1 MKDEIIIE
9 KKFTI
14 NIHYLNSKLNNYTF
28 PYNLKDFKK
37 DLISIFNI
45 SSNDIEQL
53 NYTIQENVN
62 NNNILDFKTEE
73 AYKKEISNLKTMNKN
88 KDINIYIENNNIED
102 DNFEENI
109 KSLVENEIKGAAD
122 RIINR
127 LKYKG
132 NNKKQEIKIREK
144 RCQLCNKYIEG
155 NMYKTLL
162 DDNEQF
168 YCENC
173 SIDIQDPLFIVV

>member
-1 MKDEIIIE
+1 MKEENIIE

-14 NIHYLNSKLNNYTF
+14 NIHYLSSKLNNYTF
-28 PYNLKDFKK
+28 PYYLKDFKTE
-37 DLISIFNI
+37 LISIFNF

-53 NYTIQENVN
+53 NYTLQENIN
-62 NNNILDFKTEE
+62 NKTILDFKTDE
-73 AYKKEISNLKTMNKN
+73 AYKKEISKIKTMNEN
-88 KDINIYIENNNIED
+88 EDINIYIENNKIED

-109 KSLVENEIKGAAD
+109 KALVENEIKGAAD
-122 RIINR
+122 RIINK
-127 LKYKG
+127 LKYQG
-132 NNKKQEIKIREK
+132 YNKKQEIKIREK
-144 RCQLCNKYIEG
+144 RCQLCNEFIEG

-173 SIDIQDPLFIVV
+173 SIDIKDPLFIVV